1 MHDVLDIIRN
11 VQSLYSVGPTL
22 GILKDFERVV
32 DELDVYVFE
41 NWPEGELLTGPV
53 DSRHFVTCSFMWPA
67 DKMPDPAGGKRLLDK
82 GCKVSYKKDE
92 LLKPREIKSPED
104 YRPGT
109 TKGKIDSHDIWIV
122 EIKMPKQLIGN
133 MKHGRDEIETQ
144 DSTGEPSLDLDDK
157 NILVLSLIVD
167 GQAPARD
174 LERFAEVGYKSVLDA
189 DATPGTL
196 EDGKHRVFVEFA
208 RTPEVVSQ
216 IIAFLEDLKKLT
228 NIEEFE
234 YTYHK
239 SENPTVVSASTM
251 GEAIPTTP
259 EAYEQRVNE
268 MRVSEAR
275 HFFDKYDM
283 MECKIN
289 ENTISVKKT
298 GAGHE
303 LKFELHKFGT
313 TNDVM
318 KETKAFKIDMDSIAE
333 CTYLTK
339 YFGPYN
345 ITKTNENKF
354 IFSKNGE
361 SALLSR
367 I

>member
-1 MHDVLDIIRN
+1 MKLVNEGLQAGDLE
-11 VQSLYSVGPTL
+11 G
-22 GILKDFERVV
+22 VV
-32 DELDVYVFE
+32 NKRFSIDQFK
-41 NWPEGELLTGPV
+41 
-53 DSRHFVTCSFMWPA
+53 S
-67 DKMPDPAGGKRLLDK
+67 KMG
-82 GCKVSYKKDE
+82 
-92 LLKPREIKSPED
+92 
-104 YRPGT
+104 
-109 TKGKIDSHDIWIV
+109 
-122 EIKMPKQLIGN
+122 
-133 MKHGRDEIETQ
+133 
-144 DSTGEPSLDLDDK
+144 DDK

-339 YFGPYN
+339 YFGPYD

-361 SALLSR
+361 SVLLSR

>member
-1 MHDVLDIIRN
+1 MKLVNEGLQAGDLE
-11 VQSLYSVGPTL
+11 G
-22 GILKDFERVV
+22 VV
-32 DELDVYVFE
+32 NKRFSIDQFK
-41 NWPEGELLTGPV
+41 
-53 DSRHFVTCSFMWPA
+53 S
-67 DKMPDPAGGKRLLDK
+67 KMG
-82 GCKVSYKKDE
+82 
-92 LLKPREIKSPED
+92 
-104 YRPGT
+104 
-109 TKGKIDSHDIWIV
+109 
-122 EIKMPKQLIGN
+122 
-133 MKHGRDEIETQ
+133 
-144 DSTGEPSLDLDDK
+144 DDK

-303 LKFELHKFGT
+303 LKFELHKFGP
-313 TNDVM
+313 
-318 KETKAFKIDMDSIAE
+318 KQI
-333 CTYLTK
+333 
-339 YFGPYN
+339 YFQ
-345 ITKTNENKF
+345 
-354 IFSKNGE
+354 
-361 SALLSR
+361 
-367 I
+367 